1 MEIVNF
7 CLVIL
12 TALLIALCA
21 RLSIKTY
28 DVKNFFVASGHFGRF
43 LIFFLMIGETY
54 SIGSVLGFPAGVY
67 SKGEMF
73 PLWFLGYILL
83 SSCIGYFINP
93 EILKIRDEYS
103 CVTLADIFRKHF
115 GSYVLEIIVVINSIM
130 FLVPFG
136 ESQLI
141 GILVVTKYMKFHIPT
156 MLVAII
162 SGLMTLLWVVFSGIR
177 APAYIS
183 IFKDILMVV
192 SIVMGGV
199 AALNLMDVPQ
209 PYLEHLVSSVVQPS
223 YLSGSQDL
231 FIVSTILLQGVG
243 FCVAPQAVAFVFTAR
258 SEDTLRKNQIIM
270 PFYMLMFPF
279 LYLMSMYA
287 LRTHMALSSPN
298 DVFMAVVSNTLSPG
312 AQGLVAGG
320 CVLSALVILSG
331 ICLTIGPLVSRNVLH
346 ASSGEWQ
353 SRGAKIVMAVYLM
366 LSIVSLSFLS
376 KYIIVLN
383 NIYYFGISQT
393 FPAIMLVIFR
403 KKMPASLVGTGLVGG
418 VLFSLLLYF
427 SNIDTLGINPGFI
440 GMIFNVS
447 VLYFGSKLISRR
459 SIYKS
464 VLT

>member
-1 MEIVNF
+1 
-7 CLVIL
+7 
-12 TALLIALCA
+12 
-21 RLSIKTY
+21 
-28 DVKNFFVASGHFGRF
+28 
-43 LIFFLMIGETY
+43 
-54 SIGSVLGFPAGVY
+54 
-67 SKGEMF
+67 
-73 PLWFLGYILL
+73 
-83 SSCIGYFINP
+83 
-93 EILKIRDEYS
+93 
-103 CVTLADIFRKHF
+103 
-115 GSYVLEIIVVINSIM
+115 
-130 FLVPFG
+130 
-136 ESQLI
+136 
-141 GILVVTKYMKFHIPT
+141 
-156 MLVAII
+156 
-162 SGLMTLLWVVFSGIR
+162 MTLLWVVFSGIR

-199 AALNLMDVPQ
+199 AALRLMDVPQ
-209 PYLEHLVSSVVQPS
+209 PYLEHLVSSAAQPS
-223 YLSGSQDL
+223 GLSGSQDL
-231 FIVSTILLQGVG
+231 FIMSTVLLQGVG

-287 LRTHMALSSPN
+287 LRTHLALSSPN

-320 CVLSALVILSG
+320 CVLSALVILAG
-331 ICLTIGPLVSRNVLH
+331 ICLTIGPLISRNVLH

-393 FPAIMLVIFR
+393 FPAIMLVILR

-418 VLFSLLLYF
+418 VAFSLLLYF
-427 SNIDTLGINPGFI
+427 SGMDTLGINPGFI
-440 GMIFNVS
+440 GMIFNIS
-447 VLYFGSKLISRR
+447 VLYFGSKMVPHR
-459 SIYKS
+459 SICKN
-464 VLT
+464 VQT